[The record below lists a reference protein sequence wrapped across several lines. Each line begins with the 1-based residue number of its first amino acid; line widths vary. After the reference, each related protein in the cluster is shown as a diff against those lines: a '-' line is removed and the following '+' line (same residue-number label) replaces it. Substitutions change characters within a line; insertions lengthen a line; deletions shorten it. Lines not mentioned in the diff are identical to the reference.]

1 MELPSTFTSQTVKK
15 HSTRLIVG
23 TMIIALLGLI
33 IVQLHWINNA
43 IELSDAVFAQQV
55 NEALDNVAHK
65 AERLEAIRDGMQIVS
80 SMQSTENQP
89 GGNSTSPQIKSQ
101 YQKTLAV
108 NNQENNNISDG
119 QSRISRYKTD
129 CEPNP
134 SSLTNRQNDSAF
146 LITAKPSVSLKNM
159 NESTPS
165 RQRLNSLRQLRRATK
180 ERMHNPTPPNPDDEV
195 SGAFAS
201 TSNQPSF
208 ASVSPPTNPNEIQQL
223 SLNIKTLVDEVSDT
237 PQIENISFS
246 TQSEELTTKQQNEV
260 IISRQP
266 LRRVQPLRRIQ
277 TKARVWD
284 SIQSVILGKTLT
296 LNFNE
301 IQQQMNCAVDQ
312 LRNQQ
317 FVVYRGP
324 NGSSSKSSSTGVG
337 SSGNTQTN
345 QGALITIKDNGTLTI
360 SAPPI
365 SGRSNKSV
373 SPLNLIVT
381 DEKIE
386 RPNERQTERQQTQ
399 GTYSVAG
406 GTHTK
411 NQSVNQMVF
420 SSGGTSTFSISSSTS
435 RGTAQGNALTLSFDD
450 RRNQDARSSASAL
463 VRHPSPPTPT
473 TPPSAS
479 SLPRP
484 TANLTT
490 KYATMPTSS
499 VTGTTIGE
507 HYSMLKQERE
517 EASSA
522 KNFRSMNEK
531 EREEQM
537 VKSQEQGA
545 LVCTDRVAMKLRSIQ
560 ETMSELGE
568 FTTTLEQR
576 INNHILDSMIA
587 AEFSIKKLPLD
598 YEFAVENGQ
607 FKTVSFTKN
616 SNPTN
621 QYEIFKDS
629 PYSTVLFPNDI
640 LQRNHKLY
648 VMFPNK
654 TSYLAGTNLSVILYS
669 ALFVVMIVGCFG
681 WTLNNLNKHKAVS
694 AMKSD
699 FINNMT
705 HELKTPIATIGLAAD
720 ALRDPEIT
728 ASKDR
733 VHRFVS
739 VIKDENARLG
749 TQVERVLQ
757 AARLERGE
765 IALSKTEF
773 DVHECIS
780 SVVESLSLQIGAN
793 GGKITT
799 DFRADNS
806 IIVADEM
813 HITNS
818 LLNLLDNAMK
828 YTDST
833 PQINISTHNE
843 GNSMIIRVKDNGIGI
858 SKEHQQKVFDKL
870 YRVPTGNIH
879 NVKGFGLGLS
889 YVKAIADAHNG
900 EVAVESAPK
909 SGSMFE
915 IALPIQSC

>member
-1 MELPSTFTSQTVKK
+1 MEIPSTFSSQSVKK

-23 TMIIALLGLI
+23 AMIIALLGLI

-43 IELSDAVFAQQV
+43 VDLSDAVFTQQV

-80 SMQSTENQP
+80 SMQSLDNHSGVEA
-89 GGNSTSPQIKSQ
+89 TSQQLKSQ
-101 YQKTLAV
+101 FPQTLAHNIIKNTGQ
-108 NNQENNNISDG
+108 NNTTSIQSGDVSQASTHPNRRDDSMLIVTTRPNVSLKSNTESTTTRQRINTPRQQRRTAKETTQTPVLANPNDEISDVF
-119 QSRISRYKTD
+119 
-129 CEPNP
+129 N
-134 SSLTNRQNDSAF
+134 
-146 LITAKPSVSLKNM
+146 PSVS
-159 NESTPS
+159 ES
-165 RQRLNSLRQLRRATK
+165 
-180 ERMHNPTPPNPDDEV
+180 
-195 SGAFAS
+195 G
-201 TSNQPSF
+201 F
-208 ASVSPPTNPNEIQQL
+208 ASVSSPSLNQDESPQL
-223 SLNIKTLVDEVSDT
+223 SINIRTTSQEISSISTND
-237 PQIENISFS
+237 IEPASSQAEEPS
-246 TQSEELTTKQQNEV
+246 TRQQNDV
-260 IISRQP
+260 IVSRQP
-266 LRRVQPLRRIQ
+266 LRRAQS
-277 TKARVWD
+277 KARVWD
-284 SIQSVILGKTLT
+284 SVHSLILGKSLT
-296 LNFNE
+296 LNFNQV
-301 IQQQMNCAVDQ
+301 QQQMNCAVDQ

-317 FVVYRGP
+317 FVIYRRQ
-324 NGSSSKSSSTGVG
+324 NGSTGK
-337 SSGNTQTN
+337 SSGNGVSSASAGSNQPN
-345 QGALITIKDNGTLTI
+345 QGALISIKDNGTLMI

-365 SGRSNKSV
+365 TSRSNRSV
-373 SPLNLIVT
+373 SSLNLIVT
-381 DEKIE
+381 DDKSE
-386 RPNERQTERQQTQ
+386 RVVERQQPQ
-399 GTYSVAG
+399 STYSVAG
-406 GTHTK
+406 GSSK
-411 NQSVNQMVF
+411 NQQANLVTF
-420 SSGGTSTFSISSSTS
+420 SSGGSTTTISSSSYNS
-435 RGTAQGNALTLSFDD
+435 RSYSDGTKNPAERTLIFSK
-450 RRNQDARSSASAL
+450 QSS
-463 VRHPSPPTPT
+463 PTPPTPP
-473 TPPSAS
+473 TPPA
-479 SLPRP
+479 LPTLQR
-484 TANLTT
+484 LG
-490 KYATMPTSS
+490 TSS
-499 VTGTTIGE
+499 ISPTLPSTSVASTTIGE

-522 KNFRSMNEK
+522 KTLRSMNEQ
-531 EREEQM
+531 ELQVQM
-537 VKSQEQGA
+537 EKSKAQEA
-545 LVCTDRVAMKLRSIQ
+545 LVCTDRVAMKIRSIQ

-587 AEFSIKKLPLD
+587 SEFSSKKLPLD

-607 FKTVSFTKN
+607 FKTISFAKN
-616 SNPTN
+616 SASTN
-621 QYEIFKDS
+621 QFDVFRDS

-705 HELKTPIATIGLAAD
+705 HELKTPIATIGLAAE
-720 ALRDPEIT
+720 ALRDPDIT

-733 VHRFVS
+733 VHRFVT
-739 VIKDENARLG
+739 VIKDENTRLG

-780 SVVESLSLQIGAN
+780 SVVESLALQIGAN
-793 GGKITT
+793 GGEIIT
-799 DFRADNS
+799 DFRAENS

-828 YTDST
+828 YTDTT
-833 PQINISTHNE
+833 PSIKITTLND

-889 YVKAIADAHNG
+889 YVKAIADAHHG

-909 SGSMFE
+909 TGSMFE
-915 IALPIQSC
+915 ITLPIQGC

>member
-43 IELSDAVFAQQV
+43 IELSDAVFTQQV

-65 AERLEAIRDGMQIVS
+65 AEQLEAIRDGMQIVS
-80 SMQSTENQP
+80 SMQSTENQNGTDATLQP
-89 GGNSTSPQIKSQ
+89 SISQ
-101 YQKTLAV
+101 YPKTLAK
-108 NNQENNNISDG
+108 NDQENKNINER
-119 QSRISRYKTD
+119 QSSTSRYSTD
-129 CEPNP
+129 DESNL
-134 SSLTNRQNDSAF
+134 SSLTNRQNDSIL
-146 LITAKPSVSLKNM
+146 LITAKPSVSLKNT
-159 NESTPS
+159 NESTPA
-165 RQRLNSLRQLRRATK
+165 RQRLNSLRPQRRATK
-180 ERMHNPTPPNPDDEV
+180 ERTLNPTLPNPDDEV
-195 SGAFAS
+195 SDAITS

-208 ASVSPPTNPNEIQQL
+208 ASAIPSINPNEIQQ
-223 SLNIKTLVDEVSDT
+223 SNLNIKTIVDEASDT

-246 TQSEELTTKQQNEV
+246 TQSDEQSTKQHNDV

-266 LRRVQPLRRIQ
+266 LRRVQS
-277 TKARVWD
+277 KARVWD
-284 SIQSVILGKTLT
+284 SVHSVILGKTLT
-296 LNFNE
+296 LNFNQL
-301 IQQQMNCAVDQ
+301 QQQMNCAVDQ

-324 NGSSSKSSSTGVG
+324 NGSSSKSSSMGV
-337 SSGNTQTN
+337 SSTGNTQSN
-345 QGALITIKDNGTLTI
+345 QGAVITIKDNGTLMI
-360 SAPPI
+360 SAPPL

-373 SPLNLIVT
+373 SPFNLIVT
-381 DEKIE
+381 DDK
-386 RPNERQTERQQTQ
+386 PERQPERQQAQ

-406 GTHTK
+406 GTSTK
-411 NQSVNQMVF
+411 NQSANQMVF
-420 SSGGTSTFSISSSTS
+420 SSGGTSTFSISSTSS
-435 RGTAQGNALTLSFDD
+435 RGTAQGNALTLSFDGK
-450 RRNQDARSSASAL
+450 RNHNATSSATAL
-463 VRHPSPPTPT
+463 VRQPSKPPAPT
-473 TPPSAS
+473 SFST
-479 SLPRP
+479 LPNP
-484 TANLTT
+484 TATLTT
-490 KYATMPTSS
+490 KDACMPSSS

-522 KNFRSMNEK
+522 KNFRSMDEK
-531 EREEQM
+531 EREELIA
-537 VKSQEQGA
+537 KSQEHET
-545 LVCTDRVAMKLRSIQ
+545 LVCNDRVAMKLRSIQ

-576 INNHILDSMIA
+576 VNKHILDSMIA
-587 AEFSIKKLPLD
+587 LEFTAKKLPLD

-607 FKTVSFTKN
+607 YKTVSFIKN
-616 SNPTN
+616 SNPAN
-621 QYEIFKDS
+621 QYEVFKDS

-654 TSYLAGTNLSVILYS
+654 ASYLAGTNLSVILYS

-720 ALRDPEIT
+720 ALRDPDIT
-728 ASKDR
+728 ASKER
-733 VHRFVS
+733 VNRFVS
-739 VIKDENARLG
+739 VIKDENTRLG

-765 IALSKTEF
+765 IALSKSEF
-773 DVHECIS
+773 DVHDCIS

-793 GGKITT
+793 GGEIST

-828 YTDST
+828 YTDAT

-889 YVKAIADAHNG
+889 YVKAIADAHHG

-909 SGSMFE
+909 AGSIFE
-915 IALPIQSC
+915 ISLPIQCS